1 MFNLTLKDKAAT
13 DVVYKAMNGATAN
26 SPAIWVNTNAVPA
39 LSRQVAFSATRNKS
53 GTARKLRITM
63 VNPSVNALCEDACE
77 IHNIPVTLE
86 LTFPNV
92 VSQDDRNDAV
102 SLLASL
108 LNDSTFQAAVE
119 DAYAPA

>member
-1 MFNLTLKDKAAT
+1 MFNLTLKNKAAS
-13 DVVYKAMNGATAN
+13 DVVFTAMNGATAT
-26 SPAIWVNTNAVPA
+26 SPAIWVNKHATPA

-63 VNPSVNALCEDACE
+63 ANPSINALCEDSCE

-92 VSQDDRNDAV
+92 VSQADRNDVVA
-102 SLLASL
+102 LLASL
-108 LNDSTFQAAVE
+108 LADSNFATAIE